1 MMRNIVAG
9 NWKSNKSINES
20 RAWMSEMAVELQDL
34 PSNVRVMIAPPA
46 PYLSSLA
53 ENKPSN
59 LLIASQTVSATGKGA
74 YTGEYTAEMLV
85 GCGVDF
91 AIIGH
96 SERRASYGETNEI
109 VVDKIARCVEANL
122 GVILCCGESLKV
134 RDAGD
139 ENAFIATQ
147 LASALSDVA
156 SVDVSKFVI
165 AYEPI
170 WAIGTGRTASSEQA
184 GEMHE
189 FIREWLFNK
198 FGKEISSNIS
208 ILYGGSCKSSN
219 AVELFSNKD
228 VDGGLIGGAS
238 LMVSDFCSII
248 RASDSAS

>member
-1 MMRNIVAG
+1 MMRKIVAG

-20 RAWMSEMAVELQDL
+20 REWMSEMAVEIDNL
-34 PSNVRVMIAPPA
+34 PSNIRVMIAPPT

-53 ENKPSN
+53 DNNHPRI
-59 LLIASQTVSATGKGA
+59 LIASQTVSATGTGA

-91 AIIGH
+91 ALIGH
-96 SERRASYGETNEI
+96 SERRASFGEMDEI
-109 VVDKIARCVEANL
+109 VVDKIARCMESGL

-139 ENAFIATQ
+139 QNDFIATQ
-147 LASALSDVA
+147 LSSALSNVTG
-156 SVDVSKFVI
+156 VDESKFVI

-184 GEMHE
+184 GEMHA
-189 FIREWLFNK
+189 FIRTWLTDK
-198 FGKEISSNIS
+198 FGEDTSSQIS
-208 ILYGGSCKSSN
+208 ILYGGSCKPSN
-219 AVELFSNKD
+219 ADELFSNKD

-238 LMVSDFCSII
+238 LKVSDFCAII
-248 RASDSAS
+248 KASANS